1 MLRSVS
7 MEYPKSQ
14 KGYAPVSVLT
24 DLLVHINNFEE
35 KKAKLE
41 KRIHVGRTMKKRAFE
56 EKKALKK
63 EKRLLDRRKVD
74 ILNNHL
80 FRSMANLTVFLE
92 YIMNNPYLQN
102 TFEKDLKALF
112 FAKSTLNSNPRGTES
127 VFARFIEACC
137 WSKTSKTIMPPL
149 SKKGETKMPLS
160 DFRFVLME
168 TMMDKIWKMIP
179 EIGQNKFKN
188 DTFLNNVLYAD
199 FGRAVSW
206 MKEFVHEPHGHLQF
220 DEKRRPALF

>member
-1 MLRSVS
+1 MSV
-7 MEYPKSQ
+7 EYPKPQ
-14 KGYAPVSVLT
+14 KGYAPASVLIAV
-24 DLLVHINNFEE
+24 LLDINNFEE
-35 KKAKLE
+35 RRAKLE
-41 KRIHVGRTMKKRAFE
+41 KIIHAGGTTERTLK

-74 ILNNHL
+74 VLNNHL

-92 YIMNNPYLQN
+92 YVMNNPYLQN

-112 FAKSTLNSNPRGTES
+112 FAKSTLDSNPRGTES

-137 WSKTSKTIMPPL
+137 WSKTSKTTTMTSSS

-160 DFRFVLME
+160 DFRFILME

-199 FGRAVSW
+199 FGRSVSW
-206 MKEFVHEPHGHLQF
+206 MKEFAHEPHGRLQF